1 MLVEMGAFFLFGLAI
16 NCPSCPGCVLPLP
29 NKVKESVAFCHTYID
44 RFMAGVFDSDPWLLN
59 YIQVGSSHCQ
69 GGVSAVSTQVRIT
82 GHDLHTTDDDP
93 GKIDV

>member
-1 MLVEMGAFFLFGLAI
+1 
-16 NCPSCPGCVLPLP
+16 
-29 NKVKESVAFCHTYID
+29 
-44 RFMAGVFDSDPWLLN
+44 MAGVFDSDPRLLN

-82 GHDLHTTDDDP
+82 GRNSTTYTQDSLILLKDDDP